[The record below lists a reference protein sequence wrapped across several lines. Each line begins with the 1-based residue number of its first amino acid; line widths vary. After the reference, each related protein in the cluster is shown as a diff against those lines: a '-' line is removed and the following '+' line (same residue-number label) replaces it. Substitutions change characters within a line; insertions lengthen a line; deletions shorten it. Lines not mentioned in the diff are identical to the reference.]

1 MSTFVLVHGA
11 WHGGW
16 CWDKIVPSLRDAG
29 HRVLTVDL
37 PGHGTDTDTTAVS
50 KVTLQDY
57 TDHLCRVLDNES
69 EPVILVGHSMGGLVI
84 TQTAEYRP
92 DKIQLLVY
100 VCAFLPVNGQTLLQ
114 IVEKDDTAS
123 PLPIIRSEDNTYLK
137 LNESFVKDAF
147 FGECS
152 ENDSFEAIQKLCFQP
167 LLPFATPVRTT
178 EDNFGRIPRVY
189 IETLKDNALSTR
201 CQREM
206 YTRTPCRSIITMD
219 TDHSPFLSQPEV
231 LSSHLNDLAEQ
242 MEVC

>member
-16 CWDKIVPSLRDAG
+16 SWDKIVPLLRDAG

-69 EPVILVGHSMGGLVI
+69 EPMILVGHSMGGLVI

-100 VCAFLPVNGQTLLQ
+100 VCAFLPVNGQSLLQ
-114 IVEKDDTAS
+114 ILEKDDTAS

-137 LNESFVKDAF
+137 LNKSFVKDAF
-147 FGECS
+147 LVSALKMILLRQYKNFVSNHC
-152 ENDSFEAIQKLCFQP
+152 C
-167 LLPFATPVRTT
+167 LLPHP
-178 EDNFGRIPRVY
+178 FGQRKIISEGSPCVY
-189 IETLKDNALSTR
+189 
-201 CQREM
+201 
-206 YTRTPCRSIITMD
+206 
-219 TDHSPFLSQPEV
+219 
-231 LSSHLNDLAEQ
+231 
-242 MEVC
+242 